1 MSPSLPDGSSF
12 TDGTLWALIER
23 RARETPDEPMAVDES
38 GRRLSFGE
46 YRRAA
51 ERAAAGLSALGVAEG
66 VGVSWQLPTW
76 LESLVL
82 VGALSR
88 LGAVQNPVLP
98 IYRDRE
104 LRFMTAQTDA
114 GLLVVPPVWRGFDF
128 PAMAHAIAADSKD
141 LDVLVVD
148 RALPEADASALPPP
162 PPVPGSAAGL
172 PTAWVFYT
180 SGTTADP
187 KGARHTD
194 ATIAAAAVA
203 MNAALGLVPEDRS
216 ALVFPF
222 THIGGITWLFSSLM
236 TGCANVCV
244 ERFDPTETVDV
255 LSREDVTLA
264 GSGTPFHLAY
274 LEAQRQQPGKPIFP
288 LVRAFPGGGAPKP
301 PQLHYDMKAE
311 LGGVG
316 IVSGYG
322 LTECPILSMG
332 AVGDPD
338 DKLAN
343 TEGRA
348 SPGVQLEIVS
358 IDGVPV
364 GTGQEGELRVKGPQL
379 FRGYVDTSLDAEAL
393 DEHGFFR
400 TGDLAVV
407 DDGGFVAITGRLK
420 DVIIRKG
427 ENISAKEVEDL
438 LYQHPKVADVAVIGL
453 PDPALGERCC
463 AVVATKEGSE
473 PLELAEI
480 VAFLTGQG
488 LAIQKAPEQLE
499 LVDVVPRNPTGKTLK
514 HELRQRLSS

>member
-1 MSPSLPDGSSF
+1 MSARPGDTF

-23 RARETPDEPMAVDES
+23 RAGETPDALMAVDES
-38 GRRLSFGE
+38 GRRLTFGE
-46 YRRAA
+46 YRRDA
-51 ERAAAGLSALGVAEG
+51 ELAAAGLAALGVARG
-66 VGVSWQLPTW
+66 AAVSWQLPTW
-76 LESLVL
+76 IESLLL
-82 VGALSR
+82 VAALSR

-104 LRFMTAQTDA
+104 LRFMTAQTGA
-114 GLLVVPPVWRGFDF
+114 RLLVVPPAWRGFDY
-128 PAMAHAIAADSKD
+128 PAMANAIAAARDD

-148 RALPEADASALPPP
+148 RALPEGDPSTLPPAP
-162 PPVPGSAAGL
+162 AVPASPADL

-203 MNAALGLVPEDRS
+203 MNVALELRPDDRS
-216 ALVFPF
+216 GLVFPF

-236 TGCANVCV
+236 IGCSNICV

-255 LSREDVTLA
+255 LAREDVTLA
-264 GSGTPFHLAY
+264 GSGTPFHLVY
-274 LEAQRQQPGKPIFP
+274 LEAQRRRPGTPIFP
-288 LVRAFPGGGAPKP
+288 EVRAFPGGGAPKP
-301 PQLHYDMKAE
+301 PQLHYDMKKE

-338 DKLAN
+338 DKLAE

-348 SPGVQLEIVS
+348 APGVELRIAQ
-358 IDGVPV
+358 
-364 GTGQEGELRVKGPQL
+364 GELRVKGPQL
-379 FRGYVDTSLDAEAL
+379 FRGYLDSNLDTDAF
-393 DEHGFFR
+393 DEDGFFR
-400 TGDLAVV
+400 SGDLAVV
-407 DDGGFVAITGRLK
+407 DDEGFVAITGRLK

-463 AVVATKEGSE
+463 AVVSTKDGFD
-473 PLELAEI
+473 PLAFAEM
-480 VAFLTGQG
+480 VDFLKQRG
-488 LAIQKAPEQLE
+488 LAVQKVPEQLE

>member
-1 MSPSLPDGSSF
+1 LSARPGDTF

-23 RARETPDEPMAVDES
+23 RADETPDAPMAVDES
-38 GRRLSFGE
+38 GRRNTFGQ
-46 YRRAA
+46 YRRDA
-51 ERAAAGLSALGVAEG
+51 ERAAAGLAGLGVTRGTA
-66 VGVSWQLPTW
+66 VSWQLPTW
-76 LESLVL
+76 IESLVL
-82 VGALSR
+82 VAALAR
-88 LGAVQNPVLP
+88 LGSVQNPVLP

-104 LRFMTAQTDA
+104 LRFMTAQTGA
-114 GLLVVPPVWRGFDF
+114 RLLVVPPGWRGFDY
-128 PAMAHAIAADSKD
+128 PEMANAIAGERDD

-148 RALPEADASALPPP
+148 RALPEGDPSTLPA
-162 PPVPGSAAGL
+162 PPVVPPSPADL
-172 PTAWVFYT
+172 PTTWVFYT

-203 MNAALGLVPEDRS
+203 MNVTLELRPDDRS
-216 ALVFPF
+216 GLVFPF

-236 TGCANVCV
+236 TGCSNICV
-244 ERFDPTETVDV
+244 ERFDPTETVEV
-255 LSREDVTLA
+255 LSRERVTLA

-274 LEAQRQQPGKPIFP
+274 LDAQRRQPGKPIFP
-288 LVRAFPGGGAPKP
+288 EVRAFPGGGAPKP
-301 PQLHYDMKAE
+301 PQLHYDMKKE

-332 AVGDPD
+332 AVADPD
-338 DKLAN
+338 DKLAE

-348 SPGVQLEIVS
+348 APGVELRI
-358 IDGVPV
+358 
-364 GTGQEGELRVKGPQL
+364 GQEGELRVKGPQL
-379 FRGYVDTSLDAEAL
+379 FRGYLDSSLDADAF
-393 DEHGFFR
+393 DEDGFFR
-400 TGDLAVV
+400 SGDLGVV
-407 DDGGFVAITGRLK
+407 DDEGFVAITGRLK

-453 PDPALGERCC
+453 PDPAVGERCC
-463 AVVATKEGSE
+463 AVVSSKDGSE
-473 PLELAEI
+473 ALGFKEM
-480 VAFLTGQG
+480 VDFLKQQG
-488 LAIQKAPEQLE
+488 LAVQKVPEQLE

>member
-1 MSPSLPDGSSF
+1 VGS
-12 TDGTLWALIER
+12 G
-23 RARETPDEPMAVDES
+23 
-38 GRRLSFGE
+38 
-46 YRRAA
+46 AA
-51 ERAAAGLSALGVAEG
+51 
-66 VGVSWQLPTW
+66 VSWQLPTW
-76 LESLVL
+76 IESLVL
-82 VGALSR
+82 VAALSR

-104 LRFMTAQTDA
+104 LRFMTAQTGA
-114 GLLVVPPVWRGFDF
+114 RLLVVPPAWRGFDY
-128 PAMAHAIAADSKD
+128 PAMAEAIAAERDD

-148 RALPEADASALPPP
+148 RALPEGDPSTLPPP
-162 PPVPGSAAGL
+162 PSVPASPADL

-203 MNAALGLVPEDRS
+203 MNVALELVPEDRS

-236 TGCANVCV
+236 TGCSNICV
-244 ERFDPTETVDV
+244 ERFDPTETVEV

-264 GSGTPFHLAY
+264 GSGTPFHLVY
-274 LEAQRQQPGKPIFP
+274 LEAQRRRPGTPIFP
-288 LVRAFPGGGAPKP
+288 RVRAFPGGGAPKP
-301 PQLHYDMKAE
+301 PQLHYDIKKE
-311 LGGVG
+311 LGGAG

-322 LTECPILSMG
+322 LTECPILAMG

-343 TEGRA
+343 TEGRGA
-348 SPGVQLEIVS
+348 PGVELRIA
-358 IDGVPV
+358 
-364 GTGQEGELRVKGPQL
+364 EGELRVRGPQL
-379 FRGYVDTSLDAEAL
+379 FRGYLDASLDADAF

-400 TGDLAVV
+400 TGDLGVV
-407 DDGGFVAITGRLK
+407 DDQGFVAITGRLK

-463 AVVATKEGSE
+463 AVVASKDRAD
-473 PLELAEI
+473 PLAFAEM
-480 VAFLTGQG
+480 VDFLKNQG
-488 LAIQKAPEQLE
+488 LAVQKVPEQLE

-514 HELRQRLSS
+514 HELRQRLSTRR

>member
-1 MSPSLPDGSSF
+1 LSARPGDTS

-23 RARETPDEPMAVDES
+23 RARETPDALMAVDES
-38 GRRLSFGE
+38 GRRLTFDE
-46 YRRAA
+46 YRRDA
-51 ERAAAGLSALGVAEG
+51 ERAAAGLAALGVARG
-66 VGVSWQLPTW
+66 AAVSWQLPTW
-76 LESLVL
+76 IESLVL
-82 VGALSR
+82 VAALSR

-104 LRFMTAQTDA
+104 LRFMTAQTGA
-114 GLLVVPPVWRGFDF
+114 RLLVVPPAWRGFDY
-128 PAMAHAIAADSKD
+128 PAMANTIAAARDD

-148 RALPEADASALPPP
+148 RALPEGDPSTLPPAP
-162 PPVPGSAAGL
+162 AVPASPADL

-203 MNAALGLVPEDRS
+203 MNVALELRPDDRS
-216 ALVFPF
+216 GLVFPF

-236 TGCANVCV
+236 IGCSNICV

-255 LSREDVTLA
+255 LAREDVTLA
-264 GSGTPFHLAY
+264 GSGTPFHLVY
-274 LEAQRQQPGKPIFP
+274 LEAQRRRPGTPIFP
-288 LVRAFPGGGAPKP
+288 EVRAFPGGGAPKP
-301 PQLHYDMKAE
+301 PQLHYDMKKE

-338 DKLAN
+338 DKLAE

-348 SPGVQLEIVS
+348 APGVELRIAQ
-358 IDGVPV
+358 
-364 GTGQEGELRVKGPQL
+364 GELRVKGPQL
-379 FRGYVDTSLDAEAL
+379 FRGYLDSNLDTDAF
-393 DEHGFFR
+393 DEDGFFR
-400 TGDLAVV
+400 SGDLAVV
-407 DDGGFVAITGRLK
+407 DDEGFVAITGRLK

-463 AVVATKEGSE
+463 AVVSTKDGFD
-473 PLELAEI
+473 PLAFAEM
-480 VAFLTGQG
+480 VDFLKQRG
-488 LAIQKAPEQLE
+488 LAVQKVPEQLE

>member
-1 MSPSLPDGSSF
+1 VPASP
-12 TDGTLWALIER
+12 
-23 RARETPDEPMAVDES
+23 
-38 GRRLSFGE
+38 
-46 YRRAA
+46 
-51 ERAAAGLSALGVAEG
+51 
-66 VGVSWQLPTW
+66 
-76 LESLVL
+76 
-82 VGALSR
+82 
-88 LGAVQNPVLP
+88 
-98 IYRDRE
+98 
-104 LRFMTAQTDA
+104 
-114 GLLVVPPVWRGFDF
+114 
-128 PAMAHAIAADSKD
+128 AD
-141 LDVLVVD
+141 LAT
-148 RALPEADASALPPP
+148 R
-162 PPVPGSAAGL
+162 
-172 PTAWVFYT
+172 WVFYT

-203 MNAALGLVPEDRS
+203 MNLALDLVPEDRS

-236 TGCANVCV
+236 VGCANVCV
-244 ERFDPTETVDV
+244 ERFDPTETAEI

-274 LEAQRQQPGKPIFP
+274 LEAQRRQPGKPIFP

-311 LGGVG
+311 LGGAG

-322 LTECPILSMG
+322 LTECPILAMA

-348 SPGVQLEIVS
+348 SPGVQLEVVN

-364 GTGQEGELRVKGPQL
+364 GAGKEGELRVKGPQL
-379 FRGYVDTSLDAEAL
+379 FRGYVDASLDAEAL
-393 DEHGFFR
+393 DERGFFR
-400 TGDLAVV
+400 TGDLVVV
-407 DDGGFVAITGRLK
+407 DDDGFVTITGRLK

-463 AVVATKEGSE
+463 AVVATKEGCE
-473 PLELAEI
+473 PLQLAEI